1 MAEVKAYLIHFS
13 DLSLRAEGMNSVF
26 EDVENTV
33 VNNWWFSEVPN
44 LIKSEQKLHTETRKR
59 LEGMFN
65 HSHPQPD
72 NLTGFL
78 FYLENL
84 EK

>member
-1 MAEVKAYLIHFS
+1 MIHFS
-13 DLSLRAEGMNSVF
+13 DLALRAEGMNSVF

-59 LEGMFN
+59 LEGI
-65 HSHPQPD
+65 S
-72 NLTGFL
+72 
-78 FYLENL
+78 
-84 EK
+84 

>member
-1 MAEVKAYLIHFS
+1 MCKLSEVMIHFS
-13 DLSLRAEGMNSVF
+13 DLALRAEGMNSVF

-59 LEGMFN
+59 LEGMFK
-65 HSHPQPD
+65 HSHS
-72 NLTGFL
+72 
-78 FYLENL
+78 
-84 EK
+84 